1 MRDVIL
7 QDVAWQ
13 SPKSETESSGLR
25 ANYVPVVL
33 ESDGRG
39 ERSYDLFSRMLKDRI
54 IFLNGEVNDALSS
67 IVVAQLLW
75 LDSRETKDIYLYINS
90 PGGSVSA
97 GLAMYDTMKY
107 IKSDVITICMGLA
120 ASMGAFLLT
129 GGTRGKRI
137 ALPNS
142 KIMIHQPSG
151 GARGQATDIMIT
163 AKDIQE
169 TKDRLN
175 RIMAANTGQ
184 SLEKIT
190 ADMERDFFMTAE
202 DALAYG
208 LIDSIFESKR
218 ETEGLIEQI

>member
-1 MRDVIL
+1 MRDPIL
-7 QDVAWQ
+7 QDVVW
-13 SPKSETESSGLR
+13 KSSESEVEPSEVK
-25 ANYVPVVL
+25 ASYVPVVL

-39 ERSYDLFSRMLKDRI
+39 ERSYDLFSRMLQDRI
-54 IFLNGEVNDALSS
+54 IFLNGEVNDGLSS

-107 IKSDVITICMGLA
+107 IKSDVITICTGLA

-151 GARGQATDIMIT
+151 GARGQATDMLITVQDIM
-163 AKDIQE
+163 E
-169 TKDRLN
+169 TKNRLN

-184 SLEKIT
+184 SLDKIT
-190 ADMERDFFMTAE
+190 QDMERDFWMTVE
-202 DALAYG
+202 EALAYG
-208 LIDSIFESKR
+208 IIDSIVESKR
-218 ETEGLIEQI
+218 EIEGLTAER

>member
-1 MRDVIL
+1 ML
-7 QDVAWQ
+7 Q
-13 SPKSETESSGLR
+13 
-25 ANYVPVVL
+25 
-33 ESDGRG
+33 
-39 ERSYDLFSRMLKDRI
+39 DRI
-54 IFLNGEVNDALSS
+54 IFLNGEVNDGLSS

-107 IKSDVITICMGLA
+107 IKSDVITICTGLA

-151 GARGQATDIMIT
+151 GARGQATDMLITVQDIM
-163 AKDIQE
+163 E
-169 TKDRLN
+169 TKNRLN

-184 SLEKIT
+184 SLDKIT
-190 ADMERDFFMTAE
+190 QDMERDFWMTVE
-202 DALAYG
+202 EALAYG
-208 LIDSIFESKR
+208 IIDSIVESKR
-218 ETEGLIEQI
+218 EIEGLTAER

>member
-1 MRDVIL
+1 MRNVI
-7 QDVAWQ
+7 WE
-13 SPKSETESSGLR
+13 SPTSEIESSGSK

-54 IFLNGEVNDALSS
+54 IFLNGEVNDGLSS

-75 LDSRETKDIYLYINS
+75 LDSKETKDIYLYINS

-107 IKSDVITICMGLA
+107 IKSDVITICVGLA

-129 GGTRGKRI
+129 GGTHGKRI

-175 RIMAANTGQ
+175 RIMAANSRQ
-184 SLEKIT
+184 PLEKIT
-190 ADMERDFFMTAE
+190 SDMERDFFMTAE
-202 DALAYG
+202 EALAYG
-208 LIDSIFESKR
+208 LIDSIVESKR
-218 ETEGLIEQI
+218 EAEGLTADR